1 MEWAKARSLQNKFP
15 CATSGVLDAGGSYN
29 LDWCVALKI
38 MGPNFGGLI
47 SENLLSLARLC
58 KWFYSMLATLNK
70 DEHFIEPI

>member
-1 MEWAKARSLQNKFP
+1 
-15 CATSGVLDAGGSYN
+15 
-29 LDWCVALKI
+29 
-38 MGPNFGGLI
+38 MGPNFGGWI